1 MRRAARLRR
10 SSDIALLRSEGR
22 SLRHDAFNARVR
34 RTDGADIR
42 LAVVASVRVGNAVV
56 RNRARRRVREAFRIA
71 TTYSRATGGLD
82 LLVNV
87 RPAAL
92 TREFLALRDDA
103 AALLV
108 EAAT

>member
-1 MRRAARLRR
+1 M
-10 SSDIALLRSEGR
+10 
-22 SLRHDAFNARVR
+22 
-34 RTDGADIR
+34 R
-42 LAVVASVRVGNAVV
+42 LAVVASTRVGTAVV

-71 TTYSRATGGLD
+71 TSYRRAAVGLD
-82 LLVNV
+82 VLVNV

-103 AALLV
+103 AALLA